1 MFISEQQRLETFLQA
16 WSLTLERYSLT
27 IDDVGELVITLLLLI
42 IGFSASVTKP
52 RTSSFVERDPSL
64 SQPISINGDIVPS
77 SLLVLYAVLFPAL
90 ITSSLLTLQWIQ
102 TEKKERNKILKRSFW
117 LAISFIQAFGV
128 ALSATNVLKNAI
140 ARQRPSFFAMINY
153 AGYADA
159 ISTQPS
165 SDQWAKYFAK
175 TSSTDHESNYF
186 GSLEKVGPNISEKII
201 DDAQRSFP
209 SGHSSISFAG
219 LTWLVC
225 LLRLFGK
232 VKSGDFFSLRA
243 FISTLPLILAAYI
256 AVSRVRD
263 RKHNVDDISV
273 GAVIGVLGAIL
284 SWSQLYSKDGRLE
297 SNSTAIDTLST
308 SSILRPTTSSVH
320 SSTVTLGQGQGHKHK
335 GQDEDGN
342 STIIV
347 NSVSSSVNS
356 EIGIQQVETVV
367 STTNTIPNS
376 CMPTPERRQLIS
388 REGLTLTNEEDEE
401 ENTAS
406 SRRQW
411 QTRGSSTFSIA
422 PV

>member
-1 MFISEQQRLETFLQA
+1 MFISEQQRLETLQV
-16 WSLTLERYSLT
+16 WFLTLERYSLT
-27 IDDVGELVITLLLLI
+27 LDDVGELVVTLLLLI

-102 TEKKERNKILKRSFW
+102 TEKKERKKILKRSFW
-117 LAISFIQAFGV
+117 IAISFAQAFGV

-159 ISTQPS
+159 ISTQQS
-165 SDQWAKYFAK
+165 SEQWAMYFAK

-186 GSLEKVGPNISEKII
+186 GSLEKAGPNISEKVIN
-201 DDAQRSFP
+201 DAQRSFP

-225 LLRLFGK
+225 LLRFFGK

-284 SWSQLYSKDGRLE
+284 SWTQLYSKDGRLE
-297 SNSTAIDTLST
+297 SNGNSMETLST
-308 SSILRPTTSSVH
+308 SSTLRPTSSVR
-320 SSTVTLGQGQGHKHK
+320 SSTVNLSQGQGLKQE
-335 GQDEDGN
+335 GQDEN
-342 STIIV
+342 RTSTIIV
-347 NSVSSSVNS
+347 NSVSSSINS

-367 STTNTIPNS
+367 STTNTIANS
-376 CMPTPERRQLIS
+376 SMPTPERRQLIS
-388 REGLTLTNEEDEE
+388 REGLTLTNGEDEE
-401 ENTAS
+401 ENTAT